1 MNKLQKIYLSLFS
14 ALLSVNLNAQPLF
27 TPATISENA
36 TGTYAPTDCRNTGN
50 DVKSSINFS
59 GTMSV
64 NVWDG
69 KLPGF
74 GWDDHNSNT
83 GYLGL
88 PVDAIDPD
96 VTLVDDGYKFWAI
109 VVYHSNSSG
118 GFICDFY
125 RWSGSSY
132 SLNSSTLLSSSS
144 FGNSINIDGDI
155 FGDFAIA
162 WDDPGTGDI
171 QTISGSTYSTSAPS
185 FCTAGPISVS
195 GTSGYIYPDVS
206 IYTDLA
212 STIILHYVYLN
223 SGTTDVYV
231 ADDAFNSVCSG
242 TSLANIVYNASSVN
256 GNYSTPRI
264 ACPPSGGDSTDW
276 AIAVMDYGSGTYD
289 IVNFT
294 DYSTTVISHF
304 YTGGYPYTIN
314 GQNNFAPAISYDGG
328 LNGIIVAWV
337 SDYSS
342 SGNFTPEGPIALSG
356 NIAGDY
362 NGGLCAS
369 GGGYMV
375 VSTNTINY
383 AYQRAISVAG
393 RDYSNMMY
401 TFYEAYAND
410 ILWKEA
416 PYSNCHL
423 RLSKRTEEITV
434 SPNPFADELSISL
447 SSTKEIVSV
456 KLWDL
461 TGKTL
466 FESEGGQ
473 QKINGELKALAA
485 RLGAGVYTL
494 HIENNSGEISNQKL
508 IKM

>member
-1 MNKLQKIYLSLFS
+1 MILFIT
-14 ALLSVNLNAQPLF
+14 LLFVDVNAQTPLF

-74 GWDDHNSNT
+74 GWDDHNSNS

-88 PVDAIDPD
+88 PTDAVDPD
-96 VTLVDDGYKFWAI
+96 VTLVDDGHKFWAI
-109 VVYHSNSSG
+109 VVYYSNSSG

-125 RWSGSSY
+125 RWSGSSF
-132 SLNSSTLLSSSS
+132 SLNASTLLSSSS
-144 FGNSINIDGDI
+144 FGNSINIDGDVEGN
-155 FGDFAIA
+155 FVIA

-171 QTISGSTYSTSAPS
+171 QTITGTSGSGPS
-185 FCTAGPISVS
+185 FCTMGPISVS

-206 IYTDLA
+206 IFNDLN
-212 STIILHYVYLN
+212 SNIILHYVYLN
-223 SGTTDVYV
+223 NSSTDVYI
-231 ADDAFNSVCSG
+231 ADDAFGNACGGSSSASV
-242 TSLANIVYNASSVN
+242 VYNTSSGN

-264 ACPPSGGDSTDW
+264 ACPPSGGGSTDW
-276 AIAVMDYGSGTYD
+276 AIAVMDYGSSIYD

-294 DYSTTVISHF
+294 NYSSSVISHN
-304 YTGGYPYTIN
+304 YTGGYPYTIDS
-314 GQNNFAPAISYDGG
+314 QNNFAPAISYDGG

-342 SGNFTPEGPIALSG
+342 SANFTPQGPVALSG

-362 NGGLCAS
+362 NGGGCSS

-375 VSTNTINY
+375 VSTNTVNY

-393 RDYSNMMY
+393 RDYSDMMY

-410 ILWKEA
+410 ILWKEV

-423 RLSKRTEEITV
+423 RVGKDQDKITV
-434 SPNPFADELSISL
+434 SPNPFTDQLSIAL
-447 SSTKEIVSV
+447 SSSGEDILSV
-456 KLWDL
+456 GLYDI
-461 TGKTL
+461 TGKAIL
-466 FESEGGQ
+466 KMDGNQFQ
-473 QKINGELKALAA
+473 INQELGILAS
-485 RLGAGVYTL
+485 GISPGIYTF
-494 HIENNSGEISNQKL
+494 HIFSGSGEIINKKL
-508 IKM
+508 IKI